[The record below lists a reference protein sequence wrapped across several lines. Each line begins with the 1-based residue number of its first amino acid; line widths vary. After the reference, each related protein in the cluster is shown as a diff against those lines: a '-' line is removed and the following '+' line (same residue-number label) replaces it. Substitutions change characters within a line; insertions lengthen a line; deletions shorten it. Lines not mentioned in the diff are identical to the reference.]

1 MKYTFKL
8 SGLDCANC
16 ANKIEI
22 KLNEHKDI
30 DKAIVNFNKLIIT
43 VYSNKP
49 DFNVD
54 EVKKIVNEIE
64 PDVCVISDMEDDKK
78 NKNGI
83 GRELVELI
91 VGIVLFLISMII
103 KNNIIN
109 EVLLV
114 GAYIILLRV
123 VFVKAIKLLMKG
135 RIDEN
140 LLVTISCIGAYF
152 TDNIHEGL
160 MVIVLY
166 NIGKILEK
174 IAVNNSRKSI
184 KELMNIKPEYA
195 NKMVHDE
202 VVRVSPEE
210 LEIGDII
217 VIKNG
222 EKVPVD
228 AVVIE
233 GSSKMNTAMITGESK
248 LLTVGENDKILSGM
262 INTSSVLKVRVSNTY
277 EDSTVAKIL
286 SLLDEA
292 TDKKAKTETF
302 VSKAAKIYTPV
313 VLVLSLLTFLLLPLF
328 SSINYSE
335 SLYRALVFLVVACP
349 CAIVI
354 SVPLSY
360 FSGIG
365 KASKLGILIKGSDYL
380 DTISDI
386 DTIIFDK
393 TGTLTTGEFRDY
405 ELVILD
411 DKYKKTEIEK
421 YYVTGESLSNHPIA
435 KSIINLFGNSKYKDI
450 FDYTEVS
457 GKGISYKYL
466 DDMVKIGSSSYC
478 LSQELD
484 DAIYLNIN
492 DKNIAKLYLKDSLKK
507 ESKSVVKGLQEMG
520 KKVKMYTGD
529 NKEIADDIAKKLNI
543 DEYNY
548 GLLPQDK
555 YKLLE
560 RDLVHDNVMFI
571 GDGINDAPTLAKST
585 IGVSLGGVGSDAA
598 IESADIVIMNDD
610 LTKLIT
616 CINVSKYT
624 RKIIK
629 QNLLFAILV
638 KILVLVLSFL
648 GIASM
653 WQAVFADTGVTLI
666 TIINTTRILK
676 YKSE

>member
-30 DKAIVNFNKLIIT
+30 DKAVVNFNKLIIT

-114 GAYIILLRV
+114 VAYIILLRV

-228 AVVIE
+228 AVVID

-435 KSIINLFGNSKYKDI
+435 KSIINLFGNSKYMDI

-478 LSQELD
+478 LSKELD

-507 ESKSVVKGLQEMG
+507 ESKSVVKRLQEMG

>member
-8 SGLDCANC
+8 SGLDCVNC

-478 LSQELD
+478 LSNELD

-507 ESKSVVKGLQEMG
+507 ESKSVVKRLQEMG

>member
-8 SGLDCANC
+8 SGLDCVNC

-64 PDVCVISDMEDDKK
+64 PDVCVISNMEDDKK

-109 EVLLV
+109 KVLLV
-114 GAYIILLRV
+114 VAYIILLRV

-478 LSQELD
+478 LSQEHD

>member
-64 PDVCVISDMEDDKK
+64 PDICVISDMEDDKK

-292 TDKKAKTETF
+292 MDKKAKTETF

-335 SLYRALVFLVVACP
+335 SLYRALVFLVVSCP

-435 KSIINLFGNSKYKDI
+435 KSIINLFGNSKYMDI

>member
-64 PDVCVISDMEDDKK
+64 PDVCVISNMEDDKK

-507 ESKSVVKGLQEMG
+507 ESKSVVKRLQEMG

>member
-22 KLNEHKDI
+22 KLNEHKDM

-64 PDVCVISDMEDDKK
+64 PDVCVILDMEDDKK

-507 ESKSVVKGLQEMG
+507 ESKSVVKRLQEMG

>member
-49 DFNVD
+49 DFNLD

-64 PDVCVISDMEDDKK
+64 PDVCVISNMEDDKK

-386 DTIIFDK
+386 DTIVFDK

-507 ESKSVVKGLQEMG
+507 ESKSVVKRLQEMG

>member
-49 DFNVD
+49 DFNVN

-64 PDVCVISDMEDDKK
+64 PDICVISDMEDDKK

-292 TDKKAKTETF
+292 TDKKARTETF

-405 ELVILD
+405 KLVILD

-478 LSQELD
+478 LSNELD

-507 ESKSVVKGLQEMG
+507 ESKSVVKRLQEMG

>member
-49 DFNVD
+49 DFNLD

-248 LLTVGENDKILSGM
+248 FLTVGENDKILSGM

-302 VSKAAKIYTPV
+302 VSKTAKIYTPV

-435 KSIINLFGNSKYKDI
+435 KSIINLFGNSKYMDI

-507 ESKSVVKGLQEMG
+507 ESKSVVKRLQEMG

>member
-83 GRELVELI
+83 GRELIELI

-114 GAYIILLRV
+114 VAYIILLRV

-335 SLYRALVFLVVACP
+335 SLYRALVFLVVSCP

-507 ESKSVVKGLQEMG
+507 ESKSVVKRLQEMG

-653 WQAVFADTGVTLI
+653 WKAVFADTGVTLI

>member
-49 DFNVD
+49 DFNLD

-114 GAYIILLRV
+114 VAYIILLRV

-313 VLVLSLLTFLLLPLF
+313 VLVLSLFTFLLLPLF

-335 SLYRALVFLVVACP
+335 SLYRALVFLVVSCP

-435 KSIINLFGNSKYKDI
+435 KSIINLFGNSKYMDI

-507 ESKSVVKGLQEMG
+507 ESKSVVKRLQEMG

>member
-49 DFNVD
+49 DFNLD

-114 GAYIILLRV
+114 VAYIILLRV

-313 VLVLSLLTFLLLPLF
+313 VLVLSLFTFLLLPLF

-457 GKGISYKYL
+457 RKGISYKYL

-507 ESKSVVKGLQEMG
+507 ESKSVVKRLQEMG

>member
-8 SGLDCANC
+8 SGLDCVNC

-114 GAYIILLRV
+114 VAYIILLRV

-328 SSINYSE
+328 SSFNYSE

-478 LSQELD
+478 LSQEHD

-507 ESKSVVKGLQEMG
+507 ESKSVVKRLQEMG

>member
-30 DKAIVNFNKLIIT
+30 DKAVVNFNKLIIT

-114 GAYIILLRV
+114 VAYIILLRV

-228 AVVIE
+228 AVVID

-435 KSIINLFGNSKYKDI
+435 KSIINLFGNSKYMDI

-478 LSQELD
+478 LSQEHD

-507 ESKSVVKGLQEMG
+507 ESKSVVKRLQEMG

-676 YKSE
+676 YKNE

>member
-64 PDVCVISDMEDDKK
+64 PDVCVILDMEDDKK

-114 GAYIILLRV
+114 VAYIILLRV

-507 ESKSVVKGLQEMG
+507 ESKSVVKRLQEMG

>member
-380 DTISDI
+380 DMISDI

-507 ESKSVVKGLQEMG
+507 ESKSVVKRLQEMG

>member
-83 GRELVELI
+83 GRELIELI

-114 GAYIILLRV
+114 VAYIILLRV

-302 VSKAAKIYTPV
+302 VSKTAKIYTPV

-507 ESKSVVKGLQEMG
+507 ESKSVVKMLQEMG

>member
-64 PDVCVISDMEDDKK
+64 PDVCVISNMEDDKK

-114 GAYIILLRV
+114 VAYIILLRV

-335 SLYRALVFLVVACP
+335 SLYRALVFLVVSCP

-507 ESKSVVKGLQEMG
+507 ESKSVVKRLQEMG

>member
-43 VYSNKP
+43 VYSNKSG
-49 DFNVD
+49 FNVD

-114 GAYIILLRV
+114 VAYIILLRV

-313 VLVLSLLTFLLLPLF
+313 VLVLSLFTFLLLPLF

-435 KSIINLFGNSKYKDI
+435 KSIINLFGNSKYMDI

-478 LSQELD
+478 LSQEHD

-507 ESKSVVKGLQEMG
+507 ESKSVVKRLQEMG

-598 IESADIVIMNDD
+598 IDSADIVIMNDD

>member
-43 VYSNKP
+43 VYSNKS

-114 GAYIILLRV
+114 VAYIILLRV

-228 AVVIE
+228 VVVIE

-286 SLLDEA
+286 SLLDDA

-507 ESKSVVKGLQEMG
+507 ESKSVVKRLQEMG

-610 LTKLIT
+610 LSKLIT

>member
-30 DKAIVNFNKLIIT
+30 DKAVVNFNKLIIT

-49 DFNVD
+49 DFNLD

-83 GRELVELI
+83 GRELIELI

-114 GAYIILLRV
+114 VAYIILLRV

-405 ELVILD
+405 ELVILN

-507 ESKSVVKGLQEMG
+507 ESKSVVKRLQEMG

>member
-8 SGLDCANC
+8 SGLDCVNC

-64 PDVCVISDMEDDKK
+64 PDVCVILDMEDDKK

-114 GAYIILLRV
+114 VAYIILLRV

-328 SSINYSE
+328 SSFNYSE

-435 KSIINLFGNSKYKDI
+435 KSIINLFGNSKYMDI

-507 ESKSVVKGLQEMG
+507 ESKSVVKRLQEMG

-676 YKSE
+676 YKNE

>member
-49 DFNVD
+49 DFNVN

-64 PDVCVISDMEDDKK
+64 PDICVISDMEDDKK

-114 GAYIILLRV
+114 VAYIILLRV

-335 SLYRALVFLVVACP
+335 SLYRALVFLVVSCP

>member
-49 DFNVD
+49 DFNLD

-83 GRELVELI
+83 GRELIELI

-114 GAYIILLRV
+114 VAYIILLRV

-507 ESKSVVKGLQEMG
+507 ESKSVVKRLQEMG

-638 KILVLVLSFL
+638 KILVLVLSFF

>member
-49 DFNVD
+49 DFNLD

-64 PDVCVISDMEDDKK
+64 PDVCVISNMEDDKK

-313 VLVLSLLTFLLLPLF
+313 VLVLSLFTFLLLPLF

-411 DKYKKTEIEK
+411 NKYKKTEIEK

-507 ESKSVVKGLQEMG
+507 ESKSVVKRLQEMG

>member
-83 GRELVELI
+83 GRELIELI

-114 GAYIILLRV
+114 VAYIILLRV

-335 SLYRALVFLVVACP
+335 SLYRALVFLVVSCP

-507 ESKSVVKGLQEMG
+507 ESKSVVKRLQEMG

-585 IGVSLGGVGSDAA
+585 IGVSLGGIGSDAA

>member
-49 DFNVD
+49 DFNLD

-64 PDVCVISDMEDDKK
+64 PDVCVISNMEDDKK

-507 ESKSVVKGLQEMG
+507 ESKSVVKRLQEMG

>member
-49 DFNVD
+49 DFNLD

-83 GRELVELI
+83 GRELIELI

-114 GAYIILLRV
+114 VAYIILLRV

-386 DTIIFDK
+386 DTIVFDK

-478 LSQELD
+478 LSQEHD

-507 ESKSVVKGLQEMG
+507 ESKSVVKRLQEMG

-676 YKSE
+676 YKNE

>member
-8 SGLDCANC
+8 SGLDCVNC

-335 SLYRALVFLVVACP
+335 SLYRALVFLVVSCP

-507 ESKSVVKGLQEMG
+507 ESKSVVKRLQEMG

>member
-49 DFNVD
+49 DFNLD

-64 PDVCVISDMEDDKK
+64 PDVCVISNMEDDKK

-450 FDYTEVS
+450 FDYTEVC

>member
-49 DFNVD
+49 DFNLD

-64 PDVCVISDMEDDKK
+64 PDVCVISNMEDDKK

-114 GAYIILLRV
+114 VAYIILLRV

-335 SLYRALVFLVVACP
+335 SLYRALVFLVVSCP

>member
-64 PDVCVISDMEDDKK
+64 PDICVISDMEDDKK

-335 SLYRALVFLVVACP
+335 SLYRALVFLVVSCP

-507 ESKSVVKGLQEMG
+507 ESKSVVKRLQEMG

>member
-8 SGLDCANC
+8 SGLDCVNC

-114 GAYIILLRV
+114 VAYIILLRV

-507 ESKSVVKGLQEMG
+507 ESKSVVKRLQEMG

>member
-8 SGLDCANC
+8 SGLDCVNC

-83 GRELVELI
+83 GRELIELI

-114 GAYIILLRV
+114 VAYIILLRV

-507 ESKSVVKGLQEMG
+507 ESKSVVKRLQEMG

>member
-43 VYSNKP
+43 VYSNKSG
-49 DFNVD
+49 FNVD

-114 GAYIILLRV
+114 VAYIILLRV

-435 KSIINLFGNSKYKDI
+435 KSIINLFGNSKYMDI

-478 LSQELD
+478 LSQEHD

-507 ESKSVVKGLQEMG
+507 ESKSVVKRLQEMG

-598 IESADIVIMNDD
+598 IDSADIVIMNDD

>member
-1 MKYTFKL
+1 
-8 SGLDCANC
+8 
-16 ANKIEI
+16 
-22 KLNEHKDI
+22 
-30 DKAIVNFNKLIIT
+30 
-43 VYSNKP
+43 
-49 DFNVD
+49 
-54 EVKKIVNEIE
+54 
-64 PDVCVISDMEDDKK
+64 
-78 NKNGI
+78 
-83 GRELVELI
+83 
-91 VGIVLFLISMII
+91 
-103 KNNIIN
+103 
-109 EVLLV
+109 
-114 GAYIILLRV
+114 
-123 VFVKAIKLLMKG
+123 
-135 RIDEN
+135 
-140 LLVTISCIGAYF
+140 
-152 TDNIHEGL
+152 
-160 MVIVLY
+160 
-166 NIGKILEK
+166 
-174 IAVNNSRKSI
+174 
-184 KELMNIKPEYA
+184 
-195 NKMVHDE
+195 MVHDE

-292 TDKKAKTETF
+292 TDKKARTETF

-335 SLYRALVFLVVACP
+335 SLYRALVFLVVSCP

-386 DTIIFDK
+386 ETIIFDK

-507 ESKSVVKGLQEMG
+507 ESKSVVKRLQEMG

-676 YKSE
+676 YKNE

>member
-64 PDVCVISDMEDDKK
+64 PDICVISDMEDDKK

-91 VGIVLFLISMII
+91 VGIVLFLISVII

-335 SLYRALVFLVVACP
+335 SLYRALVFLVVSCP

-435 KSIINLFGNSKYKDI
+435 KSIINLFGNSKYMDI

-478 LSQELD
+478 LSNELD

-653 WQAVFADTGVTLI
+653 WKAVFADTGVTLI

>member
-8 SGLDCANC
+8 SGLDCVNC

-365 KASKLGILIKGSDYL
+365 KASKLGILIKGSDYI

-478 LSQELD
+478 LSQEHD

-507 ESKSVVKGLQEMG
+507 ESKSVVKRLQEMG

>member
-30 DKAIVNFNKLIIT
+30 DKAVVNFNKLIIT

-49 DFNVD
+49 DFNLD

-64 PDVCVISDMEDDKK
+64 PDVCVISNMEDDKK

-114 GAYIILLRV
+114 VAYIILLRV

-335 SLYRALVFLVVACP
+335 SLYRALVFLVVSCP

-450 FDYTEVS
+450 FDYTEVC

-507 ESKSVVKGLQEMG
+507 ESKSVVKRLQEMG